1 MEGIP
6 NEENFNQ
13 NDTFFLSRNSNF
25 SNLGDSNFFST
36 YGEKSMVIKQLN
48 DMEKQT
54 EDDNKSNFTIELD
67 LEKQVDSLIYD
78 EDDDLNDAKYL
89 ENDKSNWSSTSNLL
103 NSNFYN
109 NNNQHN
115 MTTPM
120 PISNNLL
127 NNQKYQTIE
136 SEEKVYKNNNIL
148 TPANSTTEINKKI
161 LGEKNKKNEKELNIS
176 ILGDKYTDTMTGD
189 SNNNNTLP
197 GNNIPN
203 WNPGGALGL
212 QNCKGE
218 KENFINIT
226 NSNTSS
232 IDFHSNSFELKNIN
246 LISGLYYN
254 QTPNNSIYYNSNY
267 FKNDKRYN
275 KFQQNYSQSQYLKEY
290 YTNKRPINKN
300 MINSTKILNDM
311 NNINFSELS
320 SRASVQSLNA
330 NNNNKYNTIN
340 TINNYRNNNMYNM
353 RIKMKDDINKS
364 YNDNLKLM
372 LKDQKNSKYIQK
384 KIEEKSPEFLYKL
397 YEQMKNNLF
406 DIMTD
411 QYGNYVIQKFAENCD
426 KKLILKMLQK
436 LSQNINNKTL
446 YEISVNNYGTRP
458 LQKMLEN
465 LPSNLSQQD
474 INIILNIAKG
484 NVLNLIKDINGNRVF
499 QSIIQNIK
507 NKEVLSPIYKEMNE
521 NLTEI
526 IKTKSGCCVFAKV
539 LLNVTENDLN
549 IMVDIIFNSINQFI
563 NDEFGNISL
572 KRIIKLNNEN
582 YNEKIF
588 SYIKDNIAQLSCQ
601 KFSSNV
607 IEACIDNTTSLKKKT
622 IEKLIENENNIH
634 DLILDQFGNYIVQNA
649 LQHAEEKEFNII
661 IQHIKENEKKLKQ
674 SQHGKIVFEKL
685 MKNYRQYL
693 IDNKTNKNENII
705 NNDNNIKIKK
715 QGYHNNGMKNKN
727 KNKYNNKKNKK

>member
-1 MEGIP
+1 
-6 NEENFNQ
+6 
-13 NDTFFLSRNSNF
+13 
-25 SNLGDSNFFST
+25 
-36 YGEKSMVIKQLN
+36 
-48 DMEKQT
+48 MEKQT

-89 ENDKSNWSSTSNLL
+89 ENDKSYWSSSSNLL

-176 ILGDKYTDTMTGD
+176 ILGDKYTDTLTGD
-189 SNNNNTLP
+189 SNNNNVT
-197 GNNIPN
+197 GNMKPI
-203 WNPGGALGL
+203 WNPGGAIGL
-212 QNCKGE
+212 QNFKGE
-218 KENFINIT
+218 KDNFINIT

-232 IDFHSNSFELKNIN
+232 IDFHSNSFDLNDIN
-246 LISGLYYN
+246 LIRGLYYT

-267 FKNDKRYN
+267 FKNNKRYN
-275 KFQQNYSQSQYLKEY
+275 KFQQNYSQSQYIKECY
-290 YTNKRPINKN
+290 NNKRPINKN
-300 MINSTKILNDM
+300 IINSTKTFNEM
-311 NNINFSELS
+311 NNNINFSELS
-320 SRASVQSLNA
+320 SRASVQSLNT
-330 NNNNKYNTIN
+330 NNINFDKYNNNKYNTIN
-340 TINNYRNNNMYNM
+340 NYRNNMYNM
-353 RIKMKDDINKS
+353 RTKMKDDINKS

-372 LKDQKNSKYIQK
+372 LKDQKSSKYIQK
-384 KIEEKSPEFLYKL
+384 KIEEKSPEFLFKL

-411 QYGNYVIQKFAENCD
+411 QYGNYVIQKFVENCD
-426 KKLILKMLQK
+426 KKLISKMLQK

-446 YEISVNNYGTRP
+446 YDISINNYGTRP
-458 LQKMLEN
+458 VQKMLEN
-465 LPSNLSQQD
+465 LPSNISQQD
-474 INIILNIAKG
+474 INIVLNIAKG

-521 NLTEI
+521 NLLEI

-539 LLNVTENDLN
+539 LSNITENDLN
-549 IMVDIIFNSINQFI
+549 ITFDIIFNNINQFI

-588 SYIKDNIAQLSCQ
+588 SYIKDNITQLSCQ

-622 IEKLIENENNIH
+622 IEKIIENENNIN
-634 DLILDQFGNYIVQNA
+634 DLILDQFGNYIIQNA
-649 LQHAEEKEFNII
+649 LQNAEEKEFNII
-661 IQHIKENEKKLKQ
+661 IEHIKENEKKLKQ

-693 IDNKTNKNENII
+693 VDNKSSRNENNI
-705 NNDNNIKIKK
+705 DTNIKTKK

-727 KNKYNNKKNKK
+727 KYNNKKNKK

>member
-1 MEGIP
+1 
-6 NEENFNQ
+6 
-13 NDTFFLSRNSNF
+13 
-25 SNLGDSNFFST
+25 
-36 YGEKSMVIKQLN
+36 
-48 DMEKQT
+48 
-54 EDDNKSNFTIELD
+54 
-67 LEKQVDSLIYD
+67 
-78 EDDDLNDAKYL
+78 
-89 ENDKSNWSSTSNLL
+89 
-103 NSNFYN
+103 
-109 NNNQHN
+109 

-127 NNQKYQTIE
+127 KNQKYQTIE

-176 ILGDKYTDTMTGD
+176 ILGDKYTDTLTGD
-189 SNNNNTLP
+189 SNNNNVT
-197 GNNIPN
+197 GNMKPI
-203 WNPGGALGL
+203 WNPGGAIGL

-218 KENFINIT
+218 KDNFINIT

-232 IDFHSNSFELKNIN
+232 IDFHSNSFDLNDIN
-246 LISGLYYN
+246 LIRGLYYT

-267 FKNDKRYN
+267 FKNNKRYN
-275 KFQQNYSQSQYLKEY
+275 KFQQNYSQSQYIKEY
-290 YTNKRPINKN
+290 YNNKRPINKN
-300 MINSTKILNDM
+300 IINSTKTFNEM
-311 NNINFSELS
+311 NNNINFSELS
-320 SRASVQSLNA
+320 SRASVQSLNTNNINFDKY

-340 TINNYRNNNMYNM
+340 NYRNNMYNM
-353 RIKMKDDINKS
+353 RTKMKDDINKS

-372 LKDQKNSKYIQK
+372 LKDQKSSKYIQK
-384 KIEEKSPEFLYKL
+384 KIEEKSPEFLFKL

-411 QYGNYVIQKFAENCD
+411 QYGNYVIQKFVENCD
-426 KKLILKMLQK
+426 KKLISKMLQK

-446 YEISVNNYGTRP
+446 YDISINNYGTRP
-458 LQKMLEN
+458 VQKMLEN
-465 LPSNLSQQD
+465 LPSNISQQD
-474 INIILNIAKG
+474 INIVLNIAKG

-539 LLNVTENDLN
+539 LSNITENDLN
-549 IMVDIIFNSINQFI
+549 ITFDIIINNINQFI

-588 SYIKDNIAQLSCQ
+588 SYIKDNITQLSCQ

-622 IEKLIENENNIH
+622 IEKIIENENNIN
-634 DLILDQFGNYIVQNA
+634 DLILDQFGNYIIQNA
-649 LQHAEEKEFNII
+649 LQNAEEKEFNII
-661 IQHIKENEKKLKQ
+661 IEHIKENEKKLKQ

-693 IDNKTNKNENII
+693 VDNKSSRNENNI
-705 NNDNNIKIKK
+705 DTNIKTKK

-727 KNKYNNKKNKK
+727 KYNNKKNKK

>member
-1 MEGIP
+1 
-6 NEENFNQ
+6 
-13 NDTFFLSRNSNF
+13 
-25 SNLGDSNFFST
+25 
-36 YGEKSMVIKQLN
+36 MVIKQLN
-48 DMEKQT
+48 DIEKQT

-127 NNQKYQTIE
+127 KNQKYQTIE

-176 ILGDKYTDTMTGD
+176 ILGDKYTDTLTGD
-189 SNNNNTLP
+189 SNNNNVT
-197 GNNIPN
+197 GNMKPI
-203 WNPGGALGL
+203 WNPGEAIGL
-212 QNCKGE
+212 QNFKGE
-218 KENFINIT
+218 KDNFINIT

-232 IDFHSNSFELKNIN
+232 IDFHSNSFDLNDIN
-246 LISGLYYN
+246 LIRGLYYT

-267 FKNDKRYN
+267 FKNNKRYN
-275 KFQQNYSQSQYLKEY
+275 KFQQNYSQSQYIKEY
-290 YTNKRPINKN
+290 YNNKRPINKN
-300 MINSTKILNDM
+300 IINSTKTFNEM
-311 NNINFSELS
+311 NNNINFSELS
-320 SRASVQSLNA
+320 SRASVQSLNT
-330 NNNNKYNTIN
+330 NNINFDKYNNNKYNTIN
-340 TINNYRNNNMYNM
+340 NYRNNMYNM
-353 RIKMKDDINKS
+353 RTKMKDDINKS

-372 LKDQKNSKYIQK
+372 LKDQKSSKYIQK
-384 KIEEKSPEFLYKL
+384 KIEEKSPEFLFKL

-411 QYGNYVIQKFAENCD
+411 QYGNYVIQKFVENCD
-426 KKLILKMLQK
+426 KKLISKMLQK

-446 YEISVNNYGTRP
+446 YEISINNYGTRP
-458 LQKMLEN
+458 VQKMLEN
-465 LPSNLSQQD
+465 LPSNISQQD
-474 INIILNIAKG
+474 INIVLNIAKG
-484 NVLNLIKDINGNRVF
+484 NVLNLIKDINGNSVF
-499 QSIIQNIK
+499 KSIIQNIK

-539 LLNVTENDLN
+539 LSNITENDLN
-549 IMVDIIFNSINQFI
+549 ITFDIIFNNINQFI

-588 SYIKDNIAQLSCQ
+588 SYIKDNITQLSCQ

-622 IEKLIENENNIH
+622 IEKIIENENNIN
-634 DLILDQFGNYIVQNA
+634 DLILDQFGNYIIQNA
-649 LQHAEEKEFNII
+649 LQNAEEKEFNII
-661 IQHIKENEKKLKQ
+661 IEHIKENEKKLKQ

-693 IDNKTNKNENII
+693 VDNKSSRNENNI
-705 NNDNNIKIKK
+705 DTNIKTKK

-727 KNKYNNKKNKK
+727 KYNNKKNKK

>member
-1 MEGIP
+1 M
-6 NEENFNQ
+6 N
-13 NDTFFLSRNSNF
+13 
-25 SNLGDSNFFST
+25 
-36 YGEKSMVIKQLN
+36 
-48 DMEKQT
+48 
-54 EDDNKSNFTIELD
+54 
-67 LEKQVDSLIYD
+67 
-78 EDDDLNDAKYL
+78 
-89 ENDKSNWSSTSNLL
+89 
-103 NSNFYN
+103 
-109 NNNQHN
+109 
-115 MTTPM
+115 
-120 PISNNLL
+120 
-127 NNQKYQTIE
+127 
-136 SEEKVYKNNNIL
+136 
-148 TPANSTTEINKKI
+148 
-161 LGEKNKKNEKELNIS
+161 
-176 ILGDKYTDTMTGD
+176 
-189 SNNNNTLP
+189 
-197 GNNIPN
+197 
-203 WNPGGALGL
+203 
-212 QNCKGE
+212 
-218 KENFINIT
+218 
-226 NSNTSS
+226 
-232 IDFHSNSFELKNIN
+232 
-246 LISGLYYN
+246 
-254 QTPNNSIYYNSNY
+254 
-267 FKNDKRYN
+267 
-275 KFQQNYSQSQYLKEY
+275 
-290 YTNKRPINKN
+290 
-300 MINSTKILNDM
+300 

-320 SRASVQSLNA
+320 SRASVQSLNTNNINFDKY

-340 TINNYRNNNMYNM
+340 NYRNNMYNM
-353 RIKMKDDINKS
+353 RTKMKDDINKS

-411 QYGNYVIQKFAENCD
+411 QYGNYVIQKFVENCD

-588 SYIKDNIAQLSCQ
+588 SYIKDNISQLSCQ

-622 IEKLIENENNIH
+622 IEKLIENENNIN

-693 IDNKTNKNENII
+693 VDNKTSKNENNN